1 MALRE
6 GQENWF
12 FPEMGGN
19 KFLVE
24 FVFIGQPKREKDYFY
39 HSSIHELI
47 LIDDQGKIVSRG
59 QRTEHYNRISF
70 LEGGADSPLPFA
82 PLFLWAVYEPGKV
95 LFSEGLGGK
104 FHVYDL
110 AGHLVK
116 EIETPL
122 PPPAKVTGRDL
133 ARWRQERKERIAGRN
148 PDWWARFGRVI
159 EKYRKS
165 IYAYKP
171 NIFSLTRTAQG
182 NFLVSSNREATNSKA
197 VYWLL
202 NSQGKVLAKIE
213 TKLWILGISPHF
225 IFFGGLDK
233 EELPFIKAW
242 KRQGTEAED
251 LLSFQRKKNYYP

>member
-1 MALRE
+1 MTRGRLSLEATEPSIITGYLFWKE
-6 GQENWF
+6 G
-12 FPEMGGN
+12 
-19 KFLVE
+19 
-24 FVFIGQPKREKDYFY
+24 R
-39 HSSIHELI
+39 I
-47 LIDDQGKIVSRG
+47 LLCPSLLFSFGPFMSRG
-59 QRTEHYNRISF
+59 KFFFRK
-70 LEGGADSPLPFA
+70 D
-82 PLFLWAVYEPGKV
+82 W
-95 LFSEGLGGK
+95 GGK
-104 FHVYDL
+104 FQVYDL

-116 EIETPL
+116 EIGTLL

-202 NSQGKVLAKIE
+202 NSKGKVLAKIE

-251 LLSFQRKKNYYP
+251 LLSFQRK